1 MSRATKMAKIE
12 LDNRQNAAGGKMPVR
27 KSKAIYIPNKKET
40 VQSVLNKAK
49 E

>member
-1 MSRATKMAKIE
+1 MSRATKMAKIA
-12 LDNRQNAAGGKMPVR
+12 LDNRQNTPNGKMPTR

-40 VQSVLNKAK
+40 VQSVLNKSK